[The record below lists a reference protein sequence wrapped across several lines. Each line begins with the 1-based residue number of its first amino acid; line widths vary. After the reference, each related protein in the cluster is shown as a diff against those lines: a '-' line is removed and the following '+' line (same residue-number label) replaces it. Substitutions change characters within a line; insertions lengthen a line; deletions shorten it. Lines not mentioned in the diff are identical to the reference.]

1 MERWPTSF
9 WKNTFLRPW
18 GDPQPPRPFW
28 VNSKHVLE
36 IIFLAWV
43 YRHQLNFNNGGQVP
57 CRPTLYPPTLLAD
70 HIWGQLGNL
79 SSRQIESNPSHFS
92 FNPSIHSLRRVGRT
106 AGVSVY
112 LHTSMTS
119 IEWLTVSHFCSAY
132 ICRTVTITVC
142 VCLIIKD
149 NLLVILHF
157 LH

>member
-9 WKNTFLRPW
+9 LKNTFLGAW
-18 GDPQPPRPFW
+18 ADPRGPFGSTVNMFWKSSFWPESTVTGWISKMASKFHVGPP
-28 VNSKHVLE
+28 
-36 IIFLAWV
+36 
-43 YRHQLNFNNGGQVP
+43 
-57 CRPTLYPPTLLAD
+57 YPPTLLAD

-79 SSRQIESNPSHFS
+79 SSRQIESNPSNFS
-92 FNPSIHSLRRVGRT
+92 FNPSRHSLRRVGRT

-132 ICRTVTITVC
+132 ICRTVTLTVC

-149 NLLVILHF
+149 NLLVLNSNFNLI
-157 LH
+157 